1 MLREFRTF
9 IAVVREGSFTA
20 AGRQLG
26 LTQSAVSAQIRRLE
40 EQLGLTLF
48 DRGARTALLNAHGRE
63 LLPQAE
69 ALLALADRTVS
80 QAGGR
85 VRGVLRIGAIASVQ
99 QDLLVRALK
108 DFRAA
113 FPEVQVRVVPGVSL
127 SLLGQVDAGELD
139 LVVLI
144 RPPFALPPELDWQVL
159 LREPMVLAVA
169 DTLPRL
175 PWRELLQTQPF
186 IRYDRASFGGRLV
199 EGFLRRHRVRVQEA
213 VELDE
218 IDALAH
224 LARAGLGV
232 ALLPRTRLL
241 DGRGLRLLTLDEA
254 AFEREI
260 GVIGRPSR
268 SPLVQSMIDCLA
280 QAALR
285 PLRLRPEAGFTGG
298 RNAPWSGAGAAPR

>member
-40 EQLGLTLF
+40 EQLGLALF

-99 QDLLVRALK
+99 QDLLVRALM

-169 DTLPRL
+169 DTLPLL

-199 EGFLRRHRVRVQEA
+199 EGFLRRHRVRAQEA

-260 GVIGRPSR
+260 GVIGRLSR

-285 PLRLRPEAGFTGG
+285 PP
-298 RNAPWSGAGAAPR
+298 APAA

>member
-285 PLRLRPEAGFTGG
+285 PP
-298 RNAPWSGAGAAPR
+298 APAA

>member
-48 DRGARTALLNAHGRE
+48 DRGARAALLNAHGRE

-85 VRGVLRIGAIASVQ
+85 VRGVLRMGAIASVQ
-99 QDLLVRALK
+99 QDLLVRALQ

-169 DTLPRL
+169 DTLPLL

-232 ALLPRTRLL
+232 ALLPCTRLL
-241 DGRGLRLLTLDEA
+241 DTRGLRLLTLDEA

-280 QAALR
+280 QAAFR
-285 PLRLRPEAGFTGG
+285 PP
-298 RNAPWSGAGAAPR
+298 AA